1 MIPDVFVANEQDE
14 MKLDEEFWVDL
25 AKGVLGSL
33 GVTGA
38 GELSVLFVDEAAIA
52 GLNERFMNKTGPTDV
67 LSFPIDLDSPS
78 GGRSPDGGGTGPAA
92 GGPRKSDLPYLLGD
106 VVICPK
112 VALAQCEEHQGD
124 RGHDGSFD
132 DEVALLLVHG
142 ILHLRGMDHEQDEE
156 AEVMEAKEDEILTSI
171 YRPLK
176 ERRQR

>member
-14 MKLDEEFWVDL
+14 IRVDEEFWVEL
-25 AKGVLGSL
+25 AKGVLKSQ
-33 GVTGA
+33 GVNGA

-52 GLNERFMNKTGPTDV
+52 SLNERFMNKTGPTDV
-67 LSFPIDLDSPS
+67 LSFPIDLDSTP
-78 GGRSPDGGGTGPAA
+78 GGRSPDGGGTGPAG
-92 GGPRKSDLPYLLGD
+92 GGPKKSDLPYLLGD

-112 VALAQCEEHQGD
+112 VAMIQCEEHLGD

-132 DEVALLLVHG
+132 DEIALLLVHG
-142 ILHLRGMDHEQDEE
+142 ILHLRGMDHEQDDE
-156 AEVMEAKEDEILTSI
+156 AETMEAKEDEILSFI